1 MRDEND
7 AEDQEQ
13 DIVSAILQRVI
24 DVNPAFSNELAQ
36 QVELQVRA
44 EYGGRRTFVHKR
56 AKRMT
61 PRQRHAAF
69 KDGLTNMTTAEI
81 TSKHKIS
88 RSTVFRLM
96 KSGGR
101 FGKG

>member
-7 AEDQEQ
+7 TEEQEP
-13 DIVSAILQRVI
+13 DIVSAILQRVM
-24 DVNPAFSNELAQ
+24 DVVAEFGSELAQ
-36 QVELQVRA
+36 QVETQVRA

-56 AKRMT
+56 APRMT

-69 KDGLTNMTTAEI
+69 TDGLSTMSTSEI
-81 TSKHKIS
+81 TAKHKIS
-88 RSTVFRLM
+88 RATVYRLM

-101 FGKG
+101 FGK